1 MARPSL
7 HDRVEAARAQRAALG
22 RSRVRRTVTRRD
34 GVGCEVD
41 GRWLLDFCGNDYL
54 GLAQHFAVVNALQET
69 ASRDG
74 AGGVASHLVC
84 GHHAMHDAL
93 EREVADWLGTPRAL
107 LFGSGFLANLAVLQS
122 LLGDGDACVQDRLN
136 HASLIDAA
144 RLSGCRLR
152 RYPHG
157 DAEGA
162 IRQLRGLPDGA
173 AVLAT
178 DGVFS
183 MDGDSA
189 PLRQLALVARAQQ
202 ALLYVDDAHGVGVLG
217 PEGRGSVA
225 AAKLG
230 VAQVPLQLA
239 TLGKALGGYGAVVAG
254 DEALVAHLAE
264 TARPYL
270 YTTALPPALAAAS
283 LAAVKLAR
291 KDDWRREKLQS
302 TIAQFRAGALQR
314 GLPLLPSETAIQPLL
329 CGDDRIATALSTAL
343 EERGFWVAAI
353 RPPTVPE
360 GSARLRITLSAAHDR
375 LQVDALLEALERAR
389 DEGMRGDNG
398 SASAATPAAA
408 QA

>member
-1 MARPSL
+1 
-7 HDRVEAARAQRAALG
+7 
-22 RSRVRRTVTRRD
+22 
-34 GVGCEVD
+34 
-41 GRWLLDFCGNDYL
+41 
-54 GLAQHFAVVNALQET
+54 
-69 ASRDG
+69 
-74 AGGVASHLVC
+74 
-84 GHHAMHDAL
+84 MHDAL

-329 CGDDRIATALSTAL
+329 CGDERIATALSTAL

-398 SASAATPAAA
+398 PASAATPAAA